1 MYISNNLGII
11 NVCNSILIPY
21 STYSR
26 ISVTKLKE
34 RTRELIG
41 SFWAKCDSDKFQP
54 AYEHVFREG
63 KTLLTI
69 SICLGHFFHI
79 IPFLRIKRLSL
90 TFNWKVWII
99 KCQLVYFFLS

>member
-34 RTRELIG
+34 RTRKLIG

-69 SICLGHFFHI
+69 SICFGHFFHI
-79 IPFLRIKRLSL
+79 IPFLRNKTIKFDLQLKSV
-90 TFNWKVWII
+90 NNKVSVG
-99 KCQLVYFFLS
+99 LFFLS